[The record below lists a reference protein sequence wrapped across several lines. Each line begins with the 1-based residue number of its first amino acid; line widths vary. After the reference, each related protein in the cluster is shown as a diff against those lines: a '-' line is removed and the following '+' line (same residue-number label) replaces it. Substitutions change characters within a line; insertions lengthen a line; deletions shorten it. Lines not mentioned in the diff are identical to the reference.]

1 MPDALSKTVPIWC
14 AIWNALLFPSPDP
27 TTIPLHLPP
36 TTVSASEHAQIAS
49 RLPSFLAAAR
59 ALNLPLDRLRGL
71 VKKPLRPLWVTRDSP
86 LPNDDDDE
94 EEEEGE
100 GTKPAFPDF
109 HPVILCTAS
118 RRVPG
123 GEASE
128 GGYVQG
134 AGDDS
139 EGWACGLT
147 APLWWEHA
155 EALLRASEAELPGVI
170 GELVAA
176 GGQGRGGGVDAAA
189 VVQMAPAG
197 WVWVCAADALREE
210 ATKQQFDA
218 VIECGGAPDEALAR
232 RLPKGGYLHF
242 KCGTGKLGS
251 RDLRSEVSK
260 IEGFVRRRRLDAAT
274 KLAICCQTGKD
285 LSVGVALAVL
295 CLYTDDEGRP
305 TPTTPTPTITKP
317 FIRQRLSWI
326 MTAHPTA
333 SPSRATLQSINAFLF
348 SPRAPPPPSTMPP
361 TTTPLSRTF
370 TSLTTKT
377 WSLSR
382 TLTTHLPPSA
392 GGTPSARFAGTA
404 TFTPRAPTAEGYAGE
419 ELLYAEEGVLAIE
432 KEDGTAMEVPA
443 RRRYV
448 WRRYRAGRE
457 GEGEGEG
464 EGISIWFVKED
475 GESVDYLFLDM
486 EVRGVGGQGEGR
498 RLEARGRHPC
508 GEDVYDATFVF
519 GGGEQQGEGMVVTY
533 VVKGPTK
540 DYVSE
545 TRYTR

>member
-27 TTIPLHLPP
+27 TIPLHLPP

-49 RLPSFLAAAR
+49 LLPSFLAAAR

-94 EEEEGE
+94 GEAEGEGEAEAEAEEEGE
-100 GTKPAFPDF
+100 GDKSAFPDF

-155 EALLRASEAELPGVI
+155 EALLGASEAELPGVI
-170 GELVAA
+170 GGLVAGA
-176 GGQGRGGGVDAAA
+176 GVQGRGGGGVDAAAA
-189 VVQMAPAG
+189 VVQMAPAE
-197 WVWVCAADALREE
+197 WVWVCAAEALREE
-210 ATKQQFDA
+210 ATKQHFDA
-218 VIECGGAPDEALAR
+218 VIECGGGDGAPDEALAR
-232 RLPKGGYLHF
+232 RLPKGGYLHL

-251 RDLRSEVSK
+251 RDLRNEVSK

-295 CLYTDDEGRP
+295 CLYADDEGKCTHIHTHAYP
-305 TPTTPTPTITKP
+305 VKP
-317 FIRQRLSWI
+317 RDR
-326 MTAHPTA
+326 
-333 SPSRATLQSINAFLF
+333 
-348 SPRAPPPPSTMPP
+348 
-361 TTTPLSRTF
+361 
-370 TSLTTKT
+370 
-377 WSLSR
+377 
-382 TLTTHLPPSA
+382 TTHD
-392 GGTPSARFAGTA
+392 RKR
-404 TFTPRAPTAEGYAGE
+404 PR
-419 ELLYAEEGVLAIE
+419 
-432 KEDGTAMEVPA
+432 
-443 RRRYV
+443 
-448 WRRYRAGRE
+448 
-457 GEGEGEG
+457 
-464 EGISIWFVKED
+464 
-475 GESVDYLFLDM
+475 
-486 EVRGVGGQGEGR
+486 
-498 RLEARGRHPC
+498 C
-508 GEDVYDATFVF
+508 
-519 GGGEQQGEGMVVTY
+519 
-533 VVKGPTK
+533 
-540 DYVSE
+540 
-545 TRYTR
+545 